1 MNASDF
7 ERAREIFLRARL
19 LPVQERDAYLRE
31 ACAGDT
37 QLFDEVT
44 SLLKADGG
52 DSSPTLDAEHEPS
65 LGLGPIAGELTEEM
79 PAPLQAASTAPQQI
93 GPYRLLEPI
102 GEGGMGTV

>member
-7 ERAREIFLRARL
+7 ERAREIFLRARQ
-19 LPVQERDAYLRE
+19 LPVHEREAYLRE

-52 DSSPTLDAEHEPS
+52 DPSPTLDAEPDAS
-65 LGLGPIAGELTEEM
+65 LGLGPLGAAELTEEM
-79 PAPLQAASTAPQQI
+79 PAPLQAASTATQQI
-93 GPYRLLEPI
+93 GPYRLLE
-102 GEGGMGTV
+102 